1 MTAFGSGLV
10 LLETTVVN
18 VALPALGRDLASSL
32 AELQWTVNA
41 FTLVLSALIL
51 LGGGLGD
58 RFGRRRVYLIGV
70 VWFAAA
76 SLLCGLA
83 PSAAWLIAGRVLQG
97 VGGALIVPG
106 SWPWSRPRST
116 PTIGPVQWAGG
127 RG

>member
-1 MTAFGSGLV
+1 MSEPAGKWMLAVTALGSGLV

-18 VALPALGRDLASSL
+18 LALPALDRGLDASL

-58 RFGRRRVYLIGV
+58 RFGRRRVYLVGLV
-70 VWFAAA
+70 CFAAA

-83 PSAAWLIAGRVLQG
+83 PSAAWLIAGRVLQAS
-97 VGGALIVPG
+97 VA
-106 SWPWSRPRST
+106 R
-116 PTIGPVQWAGG
+116 
-127 RG
+127 